1 MKNDVKIGMRICL
14 CVYGFLLVGSIFEN
28 FLHVDLEK
36 VILKERV
43 VTLLFI
49 VIVIALNGG
58 KQASAEAKGTL
69 RVAF

>member
-1 MKNDVKIGMRICL
+1 M
-14 CVYGFLLVGSIFEN
+14 
-28 FLHVDLEK
+28 HVDLEK